1 MLNRHPFPLDEQ
13 KCHLPIFCK
22 PLILKLC
29 ASAQKSGMGASS
41 CFLPREPLGSRDAGG
56 RVRIRFSQGNRI
68 YTFCHAMSWEKRNCI
83 VGAGLVPARNGATT
97 RIAPTGFPHV
107 TSARNYDPAKTWRF
121 SWLQGQMRLPCRFS
135 PLSPRGLRFTH
146 KSTIISPKYF
156 SLLIRRSCRLVSS
169 DCSAGLAPCPSPS
182 LRGAPSGATWQSRI
196 VKNRAQRAFLKDY
209 KKYIRYAHGLRRWI
223 AASWLR
229 DFAATP
235 LLAMTDWSATGWIER
250 NPAPASFTKGGNSP
264 MTLFPN
270 SFCQLLGFAVGLSQ
284 SIHCMSGTIA
294 FTLNAGFRMAQPSL
308 RASCWR

>member
-1 MLNRHPFPLDEQ
+1 MNIGVVLSALLHVLYPHSHPSPPLEGEGMARSLLLAAIELLGVDIPASLQ
-13 KCHLPIFCK
+13 KFCT
-22 PLILKLC
+22 
-29 ASAQKSGMGASS
+29 AQDQCKSS
-41 CFLPREPLGSRDAGG
+41 PSR
-56 RVRIRFSQGNRI
+56 
-68 YTFCHAMSWEKRNCI
+68 
-83 VGAGLVPARNGATT
+83 
-97 RIAPTGFPHV
+97 
-107 TSARNYDPAKTWRF
+107 
-121 SWLQGQMRLPCRFS
+121 
-135 PLSPRGLRFTH
+135 LRFTH

-169 DCSAGLAPCPSPS
+169 DCSAGLAPCSSPS

-229 DFAATP
+229 GFAATP
-235 LLAMTDWSATGWIER
+235 LLAMTDWSATSWIER
-250 NPAPASFTKGGNSP
+250 NPAPAFFTKGGNSP